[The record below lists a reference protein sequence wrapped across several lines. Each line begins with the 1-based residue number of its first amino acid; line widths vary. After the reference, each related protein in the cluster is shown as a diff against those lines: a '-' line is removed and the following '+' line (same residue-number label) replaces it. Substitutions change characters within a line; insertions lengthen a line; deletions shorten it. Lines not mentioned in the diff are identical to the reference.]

1 MINRQISIVAA
12 DLVDRKSI
20 ERTFNNL
27 RHVRSIF
34 ISDDFKL
41 EIIIA
46 VCENYT
52 ALEDTLKW
60 LRLHFLSSLSKY
72 KGAYLSDW
80 KEPKWET
87 FINADWIN
95 YSEPVAASTYLRLRK
110 KMADNMVR
118 LLQEFNK
125 ANAENRKKIYII

>member
-1 MINRQISIVAA
+1 MIYRQITIVAA

-27 RHVRSIF
+27 RYVRSIY

-46 VCENYT
+46 VCENYA
-52 ALEDTLKW
+52 ALEETLKW

-72 KGAYLSDW
+72 KGAFLSEW
-80 KEPKWET
+80 KEPKWESY
-87 FINADWIN
+87 IYADWIN
-95 YSEPVAASTYLRLRK
+95 YSEPVAASTYLRLRR
-110 KMADNMVR
+110 KMADKMLR
-118 LLQEFNK
+118 LLQEFNM
-125 ANAENRKKIYII
+125 ANAENRKKIYIS